1 MRRLALAAT
10 IALALALPGAAPP
23 RARAQ
28 TDSLESTRQ
37 QVKAQSQLEAAKR
50 RELEDIR
57 RQAAESH
64 AAASRL
70 KGQENAVLAQ
80 LRRIERD
87 LGATRRRLR
96 ALEDKRRVLD
106 RQLASTQITLAES
119 IVSLDQQRARLARRL
134 RNLYKFGAERE
145 LEFLLSTRSFAQL
158 LARWDFLVRV
168 AEQDRHLLEDIG
180 ARQAQVQET
189 KQELESNLSQLQKN
203 ARATET
209 QNRKLANLREQR
221 RTSVETIRTQREAYE
236 AAAAELDNTARSLQ
250 RLLADLERRRK
261 AESDRAIAQG
271 RNPQPYTGDFARG
284 RGQIEWPVHG
294 PVIGHFGPEKHP
306 RFGTT
311 TLNNGIDIQAT
322 AGTPVLAAG
331 RGRVDYTSED
341 YGTFGEIVVLN
352 HGDGYYTLY
361 GHLSEILVAQGQE
374 VQSGQVVGRVGD
386 TGTSLKGT
394 VLHFEVRKGGAALK
408 PEDWLK

>member
-1 MRRLALAAT
+1 MRRIAVAAA
-10 IALALALPGAAPP
+10 IALALAGLGPAPP

-28 TDSLESTRQ
+28 NDSLESTRQ
-37 QVKAQSQLEAAKR
+37 QVREQSQLEAAKR

-70 KGQENAVLAQ
+70 KGQENQVLAQ

-96 ALEDKRRVLD
+96 ALEDKRRLLD
-106 RQLASTQITLAES
+106 RQLASTQITLAAN
-119 IVSLDQQRARLARRL
+119 IVSLDQQRDRLARRL

-158 LARWDFLVRV
+158 LARWDYLVRV
-168 AEQDRHLLEDIG
+168 AEQDRQLLEDIG
-180 ARQAQVQET
+180 ARQTQVQET
-189 KQELESNLSQLQKN
+189 KQELETNLSQLQKN

-209 QNRKLANLREQR
+209 QNRRLANLREER
-221 RTSVETIRTQREAYE
+221 RTSVETIRTQRAAYE

-261 AESDRAIAQG
+261 AESQRAIAQG

-311 TLNNGIDIQAT
+311 TLNNGIDIQAAT
-322 AGTPVLAAG
+322 GTPVLAAG

-341 YGTFGEIVVLN
+341 YGTFGQIVVIN

-361 GHLSEILVAQGQE
+361 GHLSEILVTQGQE
-374 VQSGQVVGRVGD
+374 VQSGQTVGRVGD
-386 TGTSLKGT
+386 SGTSLKGT
-394 VLHFEVRKGGAALK
+394 VLHFEVRKGGAALN

>member
-87 LGATRRRLR
+87 LGVTRRRLR
-96 ALEDKRRVLD
+96 GLEDKRRLLD